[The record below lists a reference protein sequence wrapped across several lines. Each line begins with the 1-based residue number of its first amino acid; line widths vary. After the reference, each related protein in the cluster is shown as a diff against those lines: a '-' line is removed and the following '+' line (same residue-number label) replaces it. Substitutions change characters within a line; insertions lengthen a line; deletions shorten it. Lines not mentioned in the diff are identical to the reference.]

1 MQIIEIMETT
11 FEAESGDV
19 TLYLAMSKKAADEG
33 DPETARYL
41 YDVAMDEAHHAADFA
56 ILLGK
61 VKDTRSNVSMM
72 LEDEIRSEKERDQ
85 AAKIAFAEDDKE
97 AYQYFE
103 TSLRDEKRHT
113 TVLKAILSRLGDK
126 D

>member
-1 MQIIEIMETT
+1 MQIVEIMEKT
-11 FEAESGDV
+11 FQAESSDV
-19 TLYLAMSKKAADEG
+19 ALYLAMSKKAADEG
-33 DPETARYL
+33 DSETARYL

-61 VKDTRSNVSMM
+61 VKDTRSNISRM
-72 LEDEIRSEKERDQ
+72 LEDEIISEKERGQ
-85 AAKIAFAEDDKE
+85 GAKIAFAEGNKE

-103 TSLRDEKRHT
+103 TSMRDEKRHK
-113 TVLKAILSRLGDK
+113 TVLKAILSRLGEK

>member
-1 MQIIEIMETT
+1 MQIIEIMEKT
-11 FEAESGDV
+11 FIAESGDV
-19 TLYLAMSKKAADEG
+19 ALYLAMSKKAADEG
-33 DPETARYL
+33 DQETARYL

-72 LEDEIRSEKERDQ
+72 LEDEIRSEKERGQ
-85 AAKIAFAEDDKE
+85 AANIALAEGDKE
-97 AYQYFE
+97 AFQYFE
-103 TSLRDEKRHT
+103 KSMHDEIKHKAG
-113 TVLKAILSRLGDK
+113 LKVILSKLQEK

>member
-1 MQIIEIMETT
+1 MQIIEIMEKT

-19 TLYLAMSKKAADEG
+19 ALYLAMSKKAADEG

>member
-1 MQIIEIMETT
+1 MQIIEIMEKT

-19 TLYLAMSKKAADEG
+19 ALYLAMSKKAADEG
-33 DPETARYL
+33 DHETARYL

-72 LEDEIRSEKERDQ
+72 LEDEIKSEKERGQ
-85 AAKIAFAEDDKE
+85 AAKIALAQSNDE
-97 AYQYFE
+97 AFHYFDR
-103 TSLRDEKRHT
+103 SMQDEKRHKAG
-113 TVLKAILSRLGDK
+113 LKLILSKMQEK

>member
-1 MQIIEIMETT
+1 MQIIEILEKT
-11 FEAESGDV
+11 FIAESGDV
-19 TLYLAMSKKAADEG
+19 ALYLAMSKKAADEG
-33 DPETARYL
+33 DQETARYL

-72 LEDEIRSEKERDQ
+72 LEDEIRSEKERSH
-85 AAKIAFAEDDKE
+85 AANIALEQGDKE
-97 AYQYFE
+97 AFQYFE
-103 TSLRDEKRHT
+103 RSMHDERKHKAG
-113 TVLKAILSRLGDK
+113 LKVILSKLQEK

>member
-1 MQIIEIMETT
+1 MQII
-11 FEAESGDV
+11 FEAESGDIA
-19 TLYLAMSKKAADEG
+19 LYLAMSKKAADEG

-72 LEDEIRSEKERDQ
+72 LDDEIRSEKERGE
-85 AAKIAFAEDDKE
+85 AAKIAIAQGNEE

-103 TSLRDEKRHT
+103 RSMHDERRHKAG
-113 TVLKAILSRLGDK
+113 LKLILSKLQEK